1 MLYYLT
7 GSCNVSNSIVLIY
20 MCIIFFYFVYV
31 CVSRGRRRLR
41 RKMKSLLGWRKAL
54 WTNSLNRFVSLPILI
69 LPSPFFAV
77 NHFFSIYT
85 LSGSLKANHLSVQ
98 VISYST
104 TCPGVFPLLILNLIV
119 LVFLERCNQSHAVC
133 LLWGAF
139 L

>member
-7 GSCNVSNSIVLIY
+7 GSCNVSNSIVLRLCINIY
-20 MCIIFFYFVYV
+20 VYNFFYFVYV

-85 LSGSLKANHLSVQ
+85 LSGSLKANNLSVQ
-98 VISYST
+98 VICYST

-119 LVFLERCNQSHAVC
+119 LGFF
-133 LLWGAF
+133 GA

>member
-1 MLYYLT
+1 
-7 GSCNVSNSIVLIY
+7 
-20 MCIIFFYFVYV
+20 
-31 CVSRGRRRLR
+31 
-41 RKMKSLLGWRKAL
+41 MKSLLGWRKAL

-85 LSGSLKANHLSVQ
+85 LSGSLKANNVS
-98 VISYST
+98 
-104 TCPGVFPLLILNLIV
+104 PGNLLLHNMPGCFSSADIESNRA
-119 LVFLERCNQSHAVC
+119 VFLERCNQSHAVC

>member
-1 MLYYLT
+1 
-7 GSCNVSNSIVLIY
+7 
-20 MCIIFFYFVYV
+20 MCIIFFISCM
-31 CVSRGRRRLR
+31 CVSRERRRLR

-85 LSGSLKANHLSVQ
+85 LSGSLKANNLSVQ
-98 VISYST
+98 VICYST

-119 LVFLERCNQSHAVC
+119 LFFWSAVIN
-133 LLWGAF
+133 LMPFVLSGVRF
-139 L
+139 YDL